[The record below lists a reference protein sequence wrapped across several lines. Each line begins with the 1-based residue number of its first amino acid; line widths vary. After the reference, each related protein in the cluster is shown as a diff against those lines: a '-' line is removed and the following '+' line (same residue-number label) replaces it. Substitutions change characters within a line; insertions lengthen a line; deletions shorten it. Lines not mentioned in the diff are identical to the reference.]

1 VIYGKTIL
9 NLLCF
14 YNFALYPDYTCPS
27 GDFFLNDLN
36 INIDHNL
43 TDEFA
48 RNNKNVTVEFIIK
61 GTKFVR
67 YYIDE
72 NGKTRCKFVRSREL
86 NKGYRNNNNDN
97 RIIF

>member
-1 VIYGKTIL
+1 M
-9 NLLCF
+9 CF

-36 INIDHNL
+36 MNIDHNFIG
-43 TDEFA
+43 EFLQ
-48 RNNKNVTVEFIIK
+48 NNKNVNVQFIVK

-72 NGKTRCKFVRSREL
+72 NGKTRCKFVRPREL
-86 NKGYRNNNNDN
+86 KKGYRNDDENL
-97 RIIF
+97 RRL